1 MLRLPR
7 VNFSGRAPG
16 WSTKGLSAG
25 IAAVVVQADHRPGV
39 IVEALRPLLVAAIAE
54 GDEQEALPIEDQA
67 RAEVA
72 SAARLGEHPEQDLHV
87 AERLAL
93 QPGPQ
98 NLGAVAAFSRRRRR
112 DRSSRCHGSRDAS
125 ATSSS
130 PPWPTAAIGGSPRT
144 GSGSSRPSASTSRK
158 RPGTFADQHPPVG
171 QKGQAP
177 GVFETFGDESS
188 AGRAALRFR
197 KPDAV
202 TDLGQLCAQ
211 RGLQWFHL
219 PIEDE
224 HAPEADFDAAWQT
237 QRPAVHRLLDAGK
250 KIAIHCKGGSG
261 RTGLMA
267 AQILVERG
275 WPKDEATRAVK
286 ALRPNALSLAVHQDY
301 LAGLPAPSAG
311 G

>member
-1 MLRLPR
+1 MNTHPSDLLPLEQ
-7 VNFSGRAPG
+7 G
-16 WSTKGLSAG
+16 SAG
-25 IAAVVVQADHRPGV
+25 FILTPCPGTRGVDAPEAVGQLQAAGATALLTLMPSSEMASNGV
-39 IVEALRPLLVAAIAE
+39 
-54 GDEQEALPIEDQA
+54 
-67 RAEVA
+67 
-72 SAARLGEHPEQDLHV
+72 STLGE
-87 AERLAL
+87 
-93 QPGPQ
+93 
-98 NLGAVAAFSRRRRR
+98 
-112 DRSSRCHGSRDAS
+112 
-125 ATSSS
+125 
-130 PPWPTAAIGGSPRT
+130 
-144 GSGSSRPSASTSRK
+144 
-158 RPGTFADQHPPVG
+158 
-171 QKGQAP
+171 
-177 GVFETFGDESS
+177 
-188 AGRAALRFR
+188 
-197 KPDAV
+197 
-202 TDLGQLCAQ
+202 LCAQ